1 MSGDRR
7 GLVASEPNLHFRARM
22 TQMQRDGEEGTEAQ
36 KRGCCRATPQPS
48 QRLRHIAE
56 HILVD
61 GFSSSVSTKIVRH
74 LGFGSRKI
82 ASKQHT
88 VVDDDNGMHYVL
100 EVFRRKR
107 AIVVLLFQIAPD
119 QPTLGWRLDTH
130 GKVVGHAFQ
139 WSREGQV
146 ATSDPNPEL
155 LALAARIVGLL
166 VSFYEREGFPK
177 VKPAGR
183 AEASQQSNSAR

>member
-1 MSGDRR
+1 LNHLERREGDEFRTE
-7 GLVASEPNLHFRARM
+7 VQSATVVMLH
-22 TQMQRDGEEGTEAQ
+22 
-36 KRGCCRATPQPS
+36 PQPS
-48 QRLRHIAE
+48 QRLGQIAE

-61 GFSSSVSTKIVRH
+61 GLSSSVPTKIVRH

-88 VVDDDNGMHYVL
+88 VVDDDSGMHYVL

-107 AIVVLLFQIAPD
+107 AIVVLLFQIAPH

-139 WSREGQV
+139 WSIERQV
-146 ATSDPNPEL
+146 ATSHPNPEL
-155 LALAARIVGLL
+155 VAIAEKIMRLL
-166 VSFYEREGFPK
+166 VSFYEKEGFPK
-177 VKPAGR
+177 VNAAG
-183 AEASQQSNSAR
+183 EAVHSQQPTSAR

>member
-1 MSGDRR
+1 M
-7 GLVASEPNLHFRARM
+7 LH
-22 TQMQRDGEEGTEAQ
+22 
-36 KRGCCRATPQPS
+36 PQPS
-48 QRLRHIAE
+48 QRLGQIAE

-61 GFSSSVSTKIVRH
+61 GLSSSVPTKIVRH

-88 VVDDDNGMHYVL
+88 VVDDDSGMHYVL

-119 QPTLGWRLDTH
+119 QLTLGWRLDTH

-139 WSREGQV
+139 WSIECQV
-146 ATSDPNPEL
+146 ATSDHNPEL
-155 LALAARIVGLL
+155 VALADRIVRLL

-177 VKPAGR
+177 VEAAGEVD
-183 AEASQQSNSAR
+183 AGQQPTSAR